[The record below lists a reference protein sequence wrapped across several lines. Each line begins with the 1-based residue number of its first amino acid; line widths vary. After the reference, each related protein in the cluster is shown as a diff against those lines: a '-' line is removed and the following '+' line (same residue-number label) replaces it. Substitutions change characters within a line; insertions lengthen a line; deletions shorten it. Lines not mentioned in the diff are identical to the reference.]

1 LELEEF
7 RKGDYDTGLLARA
20 ADRLLPKP
28 LPPEAPLSE
37 TEEIALAAAAI
48 WQLEQ
53 DERAA
58 LATPGVPAQ
67 QESQWARAGRLA
79 ALRRAP

>member
-1 LELEEF
+1 
-7 RKGDYDTGLLARA
+7 
-20 ADRLLPKP
+20 
-28 LPPEAPLSE
+28 LSE
-37 TEEIALAAAAI
+37 SEEIALAAAAI

-58 LATPGVPAQ
+58 LAVPGAPSL
-67 QESQWARAGRLA
+67 QESQWSRAGRLA